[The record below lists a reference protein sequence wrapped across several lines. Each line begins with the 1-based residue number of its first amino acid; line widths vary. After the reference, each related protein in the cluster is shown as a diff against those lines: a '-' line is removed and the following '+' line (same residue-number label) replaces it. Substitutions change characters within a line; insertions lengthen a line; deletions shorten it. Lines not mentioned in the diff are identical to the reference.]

1 MNSVF
6 VNYRSSDEEASATL
20 IERELSARF
29 GADEIF
35 RAGKSIRPG
44 EDFERALLRA
54 VHRCDLL
61 LAVIGPRWLDAPG
74 AAGGRALDDP
84 GDWTRREI
92 AEAFAYGITVVP
104 VLVGDAGRLPAGSLP
119 EDIAPLERCQYRR
132 LNHRNAEAD
141 IELLAETVAELV
153 PGLAR
158 RAPAAE
164 EKAGGRG
171 RNTFNGQARDVY
183 QAGTV
188 NEYRYG
194 GIGSVSAEGG
204 TVIGSAHGPV
214 HTGSGDQINGTRV
227 NGPQFNGG
235 GVNYV
240 AGDVKDGGRLNADVH
255 DRRGSRERGE

>member
-84 GDWTRREI
+84 DDWTRREI

-158 RAPAAE
+158 RRRRRRRRRAGGGGTRSTGRRATSTRRAPSTSTGTAASAAFRPREGRSSAAPTARCTPAA
-164 EKAGGRG
+164 ATRSTAPGSTGRSS
-171 RNTFNGQARDVY
+171 TA
-183 QAGTV
+183 
-188 NEYRYG
+188 
-194 GIGSVSAEGG
+194 AE
-204 TVIGSAHGPV
+204 
-214 HTGSGDQINGTRV
+214 
-227 NGPQFNGG
+227 
-235 GVNYV
+235 
-240 AGDVKDGGRLNADVH
+240 
-255 DRRGSRERGE
+255 